1 MIRITQSE
9 LVIKFIKFF
18 LPFVIA
24 GLGILILYLIVD
36 PSCSGKLFLL
46 MFAYFIPPLGK
57 ESVIPIGVSGGKLFI
72 PFLNKTV
79 VVPSIDPLLMALSIA
94 FVDICVALFL
104 VWNYDLAKKI
114 PIIGKFMIKVENIGK
129 SSTEKYGW
137 VKPLRFVG
145 IMLFVMVPFQGS
157 GGLVGSILGR
167 LIGMKP
173 WNIFFAISMGSI
185 TGCLLI
191 AYFTEAILSVFV
203 KNFLYGLLIVIII
216 LVVGIMVYFYKK
228 SKKPGKKQKII
239 FFDKFR

>member
-1 MIRITQSE
+1 MIKKIRSDLLAKI
-9 LVIKFIKFF
+9 VKFF

-24 GLGILILYLIVD
+24 SLGILILYFTVE

-72 PFLNKTV
+72 PLLNKTV
-79 VVPSIDPLLMALSIA
+79 VVPSIDPLLMALTIA
-94 FVDICVALFL
+94 FVDIVVALFL

-114 PIIGKFMIKVENIGK
+114 PLIGRFMIKVENIGR
-129 SSTEKYGW
+129 SSSDKYGW
-137 VKPLRFVG
+137 VKPLRFIG

-173 WNIFFAISMGSI
+173 WNTFLAISVGSI
-185 TGCLLI
+185 FGCLLI
-191 AYFTEAILSVFV
+191 AYFADAILSVFV
-203 KNFLYGLLIVIII
+203 KNFLLGLLIVIII
-216 LVVGIMVYFYKK
+216 LVVGIMVYFYRKNK
-228 SKKPGKKQKII
+228 NSKKK
-239 FFDKFR
+239 